1 MHNTNTIIFY
11 DYETCSKNPHKTQ
24 PIQLAAV
31 AIHSRKLEIIPNSE
45 FESMIFAVDD
55 EEECTKAGLDTVQDE
70 ALAVNKKTR
79 EQVLQAPKLKSV
91 WSDFTSYV
99 NNYNYKKN
107 SWGAPILA
115 GFNNTNFDDII
126 TNRIC
131 GPNGWNLGPWD
142 AEYGKNSLFHPIHGI
157 DLMKI
162 AWGWFECCAE
172 PKRLNMDALREF
184 FGLSTENSH
193 DALVDVQQG
202 AELLCRFLKLQRGI
216 SSKVNW
222 KNNG

>member
-11 DYETCSKNPHKTQ
+11 DYETSGKNPHKSQ

-45 FESMIFAVDD
+45 FESMIYAESD
-55 EEECTKAGLDTVQDE
+55 EKICEELGIEPIQDE

-79 EQVLQAPKLKSV
+79 EEIAAAPKLKAV
-91 WSDFTSYV
+91 WSDFNQYV

-115 GFNNTNFDDII
+115 GLNNTNFDDII
-126 TNRIC
+126 TNRISSPD
-131 GPNGWNLGPWD
+131 GYNLGPWD
-142 AEYGKNSLFHPIHGI
+142 AEYQKCSLFHPIHNI

-162 AWGWFECCAE
+162 VWGWFECSAE

-193 DALVDVQQG
+193 DALVDVKQG
-202 AELLCRFLKLQRGI
+202 ADLLCRFLKLQRNI

-222 KNNG
+222 KNK